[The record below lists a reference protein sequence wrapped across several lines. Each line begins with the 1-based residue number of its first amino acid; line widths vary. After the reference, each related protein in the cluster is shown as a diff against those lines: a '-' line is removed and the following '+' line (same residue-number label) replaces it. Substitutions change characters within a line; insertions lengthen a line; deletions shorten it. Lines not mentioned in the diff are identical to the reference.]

1 LSLACA
7 LALSGA
13 AAVLSLVLTPPVGR
27 AGLRL
32 GFADQPGPRRVSDR
46 PIPTT
51 GGIVVFLAFGIA
63 MAAGLRLCHDLPT
76 GLPHRLAVLLTG
88 TACIAVLGA
97 IDDKVNLSPLAKL
110 VVQSAVAAGVT
121 ANGFAV
127 SEMRFLMGPTLHIG
141 WLGYPL
147 VFLWFL
153 TFTNA
158 LNLID
163 GLDGLAGGIAA
174 IASASLVTLSIVKGN
189 AVLLYTA
196 AALLGSIGG
205 FLFHNFSRGCVYL
218 GDAGSTGLGF
228 LMAGVAIIGSAND
241 AASSSI
247 LVAAAC
253 MAVPLFDVATSV
265 IRRWR
270 AGVNI
275 FACDRG
281 HIHHRLIRFG
291 LGPRRVVFV
300 LWGVTV
306 FFAGQILGMTAT
318 RGVFYT
324 VASLA
329 SAAAAGWIVVR
340 QRRKNVRTTGRT
352 ASDDVFYL
360 MGTRDLA
367 CETGSS
373 DEPELRDM
381 IANRA
386 LREQRYRRLRAQRR
400 AAREGAGSAAAD
412 SNTLVA
418 PTIPGGDQ
426 LEGGGDA

>member
-1 LSLACA
+1 MSLGCGLA
-7 LALSGA
+7 LAGA
-13 AAVLSLVLTPPVGR
+13 AALLSLVLTPPVG
-27 AGLRL
+27 ALGLHL
-32 GFADQPGPRRVSDR
+32 GFADQPGPRRVRDR
-46 PIPTT
+46 PVPTT
-51 GGIVVFLAFGIA
+51 GGIVVFLAFGVG
-63 MAAGLRLCHDLPT
+63 MAAWLRMCHELPA

-97 IDDKVNLSPLAKL
+97 VDDRVNLSPLIKL
-110 VVQSAVAAGVT
+110 LFQSAVAAGVT

-127 SEMRFLMGPTLHIG
+127 TEMRFLMGPTLHIG

-174 IASASLVTLSIVKGN
+174 IASASLVMLSIAKGN
-189 AVLLYTA
+189 VVLLYTA
-196 AALLGSIGG
+196 AAVLGSVVG
-205 FLFHNFSRGCVYL
+205 FLFHNFGRGSVYL

-228 LMAGVAIIGSAND
+228 LLAGVAILGSAND

-265 IRRWR
+265 IRRCR
-270 AGVNI
+270 AGANI
-275 FACDRG
+275 LTCDRG

-300 LWGVTV
+300 LWGVTI
-306 FFAGQILGMTAT
+306 FFAGQILTLTVA
-318 RGVFYT
+318 RGLFYT
-324 VASLA
+324 LVSLA
-329 SAAAAGWIVVR
+329 SAAAAGYVVVG
-340 QRRKNVRTTGRT
+340 QRRKNVAATGRK
-352 ASDDVFYL
+352 ASDEVFYL

-373 DEPELRDM
+373 GEPELREM
-381 IANRA
+381 IADRA
-386 LREQRYRRLRAQRR
+386 VREERYHRLRARRR
-400 AAREGAGSAAAD
+400 AARRGAGSTAEP
-412 SNTLVA
+412 SVLVA
-418 PTIPGGDQ
+418 PAPGGDE
-426 LEGGGDA
+426 LEGRGEA